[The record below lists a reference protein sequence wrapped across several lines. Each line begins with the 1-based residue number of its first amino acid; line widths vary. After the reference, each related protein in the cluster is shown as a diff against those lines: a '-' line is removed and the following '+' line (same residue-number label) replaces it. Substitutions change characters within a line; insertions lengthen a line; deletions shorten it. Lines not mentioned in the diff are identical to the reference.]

1 LKPKS
6 KNAVN
11 SKIQQVKV
19 SDKEFKTIDSN
30 ELLDHLKNMDLD
42 KLDFG
47 NIEYKYSQ
55 RIKMFFGNEDILLKG
70 DFKNTEQFATS
81 VKNYLNYIMT

>member
-1 LKPKS
+1 MKPKS
-6 KNAVN
+6 KNSVN

-42 KLDFG
+42 KLDFA
-47 NIEYKYSQ
+47 NIQYKYSS

-81 VKNYLNYIMT
+81 VKNYLN

>member
-6 KNAVN
+6 KNSVN

-42 KLDFG
+42 KLDFA
-47 NIEYKYSQ
+47 NIQYKYNT

-81 VKNYLNYIMT
+81 VKNYLN

>member
-6 KNAVN
+6 KNSVN

-42 KLDFG
+42 KLDFA
-47 NIEYKYSQ
+47 NIQYKYST

-81 VKNYLNYIMT
+81 VKNYLN

>member
-6 KNAVN
+6 KNSVN

-42 KLDFG
+42 KLDFA
-47 NIEYKYSQ
+47 NIQYKYST
-55 RIKMFFGNEDILLKG
+55 RIKMIFGNEDILLKG

-81 VKNYLNYIMT
+81 VKNYLN

>member
-1 LKPKS
+1 MKPKS
-6 KNAVN
+6 KNSVN

-42 KLDFG
+42 KLDFA
-47 NIEYKYSQ
+47 NIQYKYST

-81 VKNYLNYIMT
+81 VKNYLN